1 MVSGKSKPVNR
12 RISSKITPAGLD
24 PKVISGLPVLARSF
38 YAQPAQDVAAAL
50 IGQILV
56 HRPGRGRLLAGRI
69 VEAEAYLGLADRA
82 AHAYAGRTP
91 RTKVLFG
98 PPGHAYVYLIYG
110 MYHCL
115 NFVTEPEGSPGC
127 VLIRALEPLAGILDE
142 RCDGPGRLT
151 RALGVGLGHYGRDLT
166 RGLLTVHASLE
177 PGPNP

>member
-115 NFVTEPEGSPGC
+115 ATARRLPTATRAAAAGPGPAPGC
-127 VLIRALEPLAGILDE
+127 PVR
-142 RCDGPGRLT
+142 GRNKF
-151 RALGVGLGHYGRDLT
+151 RGHDRFPAAIP
-166 RGLLTVHASLE
+166 HA
-177 PGPNP
+177 